1 MSEYAAGSAGVSP
14 AAGKRRDP
22 RTSSGSPPD
31 NHRFPAA
38 GETPALPGRRFVF
51 DIPAEQRGSALLL
64 VGRGVQL
71 VNGLLLSIVLVQRFG
86 LATVGAF
93 ALGIAAVNILATV
106 CALGLGAYL
115 PRLRQSHGQSCF
127 AALVLFLAQL
137 PVVVPLLALYAG
149 AQAQDRGEWLVI
161 FLIALSGFFIGLQN
175 LGMML
180 SIMIRRFHP
189 GLIAPLCETVGLLI
203 GWLLC
208 DSATAL
214 ALTLLA
220 ARVVS
225 VLVIWS
231 GFRLERLP
239 LRRVLGIGRA
249 GGRWL
254 APDLLGL
261 LGEQAAPLVLAAFV
275 TRGELGVFR
284 LCQQLLMAA
293 DSPCWT
299 FVQSKYPQMVDSGPA
314 FVERVHGQLRRI
326 ALVVAVALA
335 LGATL
340 LAFVFFHVPQVAPL
354 MAILSAALLWRY
366 KSYLFGQALRAV
378 GRVDAVTWL
387 GAGKLAV
394 ALLLITAGTH
404 LAGVWGA
411 VIALACCSLL
421 SGLAYEWAYRRS
433 IAAAAEVPG

>member
-1 MSEYAAGSAGVSP
+1 MTVP
-14 AAGKRRDP
+14 AIEVAPPRRW
-22 RTSSGSPPD
+22 
-31 NHRFPAA
+31 AI
-38 GETPALPGRRFVF
+38 
-51 DIPAEQRGSALLL
+51 DIPAEQRGSVLLL

-115 PRLRQSHGQSCF
+115 PRQHQSHGQSCF

-137 PVVVPLLALYAG
+137 PLVVPLLALYAT
-149 AQAQDRGEWLVI
+149 AQAHDRGEWQVI
-161 FLIALSGFFIGLQN
+161 FIIALSGFFIGLQN

-180 SIMIRRFHP
+180 SIMIRRFYP
-189 GLIAPLCETVGLLI
+189 GLIAPLCETVGLLV
-203 GWLLC
+203 GWLFC
-208 DSATAL
+208 ATAP
-214 ALTLLA
+214 AMAVTLLA

-225 VLVIWS
+225 VLVIWT

-239 LRRVLGIGRA
+239 MRRVGAIGRD
-249 GGRWL
+249 GMRWL

-261 LGEQAAPLVLAAFV
+261 LGEQAAPLVLAGFV
-275 TRGELGVFR
+275 ARGELGVFR

-314 FVERVHGQLRRI
+314 FIERVHGQVRRI
-326 ALVVAVALA
+326 ALVVALA
-335 LGATL
+335 MIVGATI
-340 LAFVFFHVPQVAPL
+340 LAYGFFHVPAVAPM

-387 GAGKLAV
+387 GAAKLV
-394 ALLLITAGTH
+394 AALILITAGTWA
-404 LAGVWGA
+404 AGVWGA
-411 VIALACCSLL
+411 IVALACCSLL

-433 IAAAAEVPG
+433 IAAVAEVHG